1 MDLQEIKNLIEK
13 DGGRFI
19 IVENGKPLLVAMG
32 FEDYKKILEKSE
44 QKKTGNP
51 QQIQGG
57 NKMPKELEQEPL
69 KIEDLP
75 C

>member
-1 MDLQEIKNLIEK
+1 MELDEIKSLIEK
-13 DGGRFI
+13 DGGRFV

-44 QKKTGNP
+44 QKNSGNP
-51 QQIQGG
+51 KASQNNG
-57 NKMPKELEQEPL
+57 NLPKELEQEPL

-75 C
+75 I